1 MKLRITS
8 RIIGTLTALVALL
21 ALAGCGSSGTGTSAQ
36 PTPTPAPVVAKAVES
51 FTTTADLAAN
61 QQNTLIIDVRSAAN
75 YNAGH
80 IPGAVRN
87 SVSLYSAT
95 PSETGAAGTLGLTQA
110 EFVSLADT
118 LGITP
123 STRVVAY
130 DTDSSSTVGRFVWT
144 LLRYGHKNVAILD
157 GGYQKW
163 VAEGRAT
170 ATTATLPTANTVSY
184 VVSSVEDIDVSAD
197 YVLSRINTP
206 GYVIWDSRSVLEY
219 IGYDLRTNPRGGH
232 IPYAVSLDWTN
243 LQRQDASGVYV
254 LKSAEEIIALLQQH
268 GITPDKE
275 IIIYCQSG
283 VRSSYT
289 SDTLLGL
296 GYTRVKNYTG
306 SWNEWSAALKADGV
320 TYKYPISTGT
330 NP

>member
-1 MKLRITS
+1 M
-8 RIIGTLTALVALL
+8 LTAVVLSGSALL
-21 ALAGCGSSGTGTSAQ
+21 GGCGSSVESTSTTNA
-36 PTPTPAPVVAKAVES
+36 PAAVAKNVET
-51 FTTTADLAAN
+51 FTTTDTLSADR
-61 QQNTLIIDVRSAAN
+61 QNILVVDVRSAAL

-80 IPGAVRN
+80 IPGAIRN
-87 SVSLYSAT
+87 TVSINSTTPTAT
-95 PSETGAAGTLGLTQA
+95 GSAGTLGLTQA
-110 EFVSLADT
+110 EFIALADT

-123 STRVVAY
+123 STKVVAY
-130 DTDSSSTVGRFVWT
+130 DTDNSSSVGRFVWT

-163 VAEGRAT
+163 AAEGRPTETAANLPIPNAT
-170 ATTATLPTANTVSY
+170 SY
-184 VVSSVEDIDVSAD
+184 VVTNTADIDVSAD
-197 YVLSRINTP
+197 YVLARINTP
-206 GYVIWDSRSVLEY
+206 GIVIWDSRSVLEY

-243 LQRQDASGVYV
+243 LQQPTSNGVYV
-254 LKSAEEIIALLQQH
+254 LKSPSEILELLQQH

-275 IIIYCQSG
+275 IIIYCQAG

-296 GYTRVKNYTG
+296 GFTRVKNYTG
-306 SWNEWSAALKADGV
+306 SWGEWSAALKPDGI